1 MSGLTA
7 TGLTTLATILA
18 ERHKLFHVS
27 ASNAL
32 LDATQQDHGCTDRS
46 PDGYAQYFWGNRE
59 AQSLYWA
66 LFDRRAANVSTDQA
80 IDELLL
86 SELAVPRNSLVESLT
101 SSLLAP
107 LNNSAFH
114 ILLTAPIAERVRRV
128 SLQLPTIPLAKLTK
142 MVRSKDFR
150 TRAII
155 LRAWEVDLI
164 SGSNRPY
171 YDLVLDDSGF
181 VKIFCGFGDRER
193 EVFAKVEVCT
203 AFIEMYSLIVGGQAG
218 VEEFNKTAARCRQ
231 TLLRFGPIVQAFP
244 SAFLRPEQA
253 MGLVWSHRH
262 G

>member
-18 ERHKLFHVS
+18 ERHRLFYVS

-32 LDATQQDHGCTDRS
+32 LDATQQDHGCADRS
-46 PDGYAQYFWGNRE
+46 PDGYAQYFWGNRK

-66 LFDRRAANVSTDQA
+66 IFNRRAANVSTDQA

-86 SELAVPRNSLVESLT
+86 AELAVPRSSLIESLT

-114 ILLTAPIAERVRRV
+114 ILLIAPIAERVRRV
-128 SLQLPTIPLAKLTK
+128 SLQLPMIPLVKLTK
-142 MVRSKDFR
+142 MVHSKDFR

-155 LRAWEVDLI
+155 LRVWKVDLI
-164 SGSNRPY
+164 SESNRPC

-181 VKIFCGFGDRER
+181 MKIFGGFGDREK
-193 EVFAKVEVCT
+193 EVFTKTEVCT
-203 AFIEMYSLIVGGQAG
+203 AFIEMYSLIVGGQAS

-231 TLLRFGPIVQAFP
+231 VLLRFGPIVQVFP
-244 SAFLRPEQA
+244 SVFLHPEQA
-253 MGLVWSHRH
+253 MNLTWSHRH